1 MAISCIAKSF
11 EKAYYKRGMFK
22 YVKDLIHIIN
32 AHDEIHI
39 LITCTYT
46 CTCINHMQMNVY
58 TTLFDTHATYSNLGL
73 FTADQQAGQFICHI
87 FLWPCR
93 VSQANSI

>member
-39 LITCTYT
+39 LIIRTYT

-58 TTLFDTHATYSNLGL
+58 TALFDTHATYSNLGL